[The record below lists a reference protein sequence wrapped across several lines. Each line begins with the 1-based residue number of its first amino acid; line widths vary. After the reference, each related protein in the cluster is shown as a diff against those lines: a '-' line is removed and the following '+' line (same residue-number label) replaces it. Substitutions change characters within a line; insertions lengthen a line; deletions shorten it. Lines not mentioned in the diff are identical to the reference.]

1 MKFEDISVPD
11 IYKQS
16 QDFRFFLHWFNLSLS
31 AIKYDT
37 ENLLDL
43 YDCLK
48 CPENLLWMLADTIGY
63 KYDDRVCAA
72 FNRLVMLYFMSMIRN
87 RGSKDG
93 LTLAAEV
100 NLAQFDINM
109 KAEGYTDESG
119 NNIPG
124 NDILYNRLENT
135 SVPVNSAY
143 VTPHTSEGYIDVVYF
158 STKLPTDV
166 CTEYVRPVGMYMFQ
180 SVGVRV
186 DARTRIS
193 VDARLTNINDTGI
206 SIGSTRVGHYRRSDY
221 ATLQKMRSEESQV
234 VNDNDTRNPVYYRNS
249 VAEKDTNSNIN
260 PGYRALYSLQMCN
273 NEQIVKALIDP
284 VFSLGYGPQ
293 TDSDRYS
300 DEPMYITENNVRVEN
315 PKSYLVPLYKDKPI
329 WNLRYDRAQ
338 EESLGSDVYTID
350 SDRTSGVTSPR
361 PAVNPIMGELGDAMI
376 DS

>member
-109 KAEGYTDESG
+109 KAEGYTDEFG

-124 NDILYNRLENT
+124 NEILYNRLENT

-293 TDSDRYS
+293 TDSDRYP

-361 PAVNPIMGELGDAMI
+361 PAVNPIMGELGDAII

>member
-1 MKFEDISVPD
+1 M
-11 IYKQS
+11 Y
-16 QDFRFFLHWFNLSLS
+16 L
-31 AIKYDT
+31 
-37 ENLLDL
+37 
-43 YDCLK
+43 
-48 CPENLLWMLADTIGY
+48 
-63 KYDDRVCAA
+63 
-72 FNRLVMLYFMSMIRN
+72 MSMIRN

-273 NEQIVKALIDP
+273 KELKHLLI
-284 VFSLGYGPQ
+284 
-293 TDSDRYS
+293 R
-300 DEPMYITENNVRVEN
+300 
-315 PKSYLVPLYKDKPI
+315 YLV
-329 WNLRYDRAQ
+329 
-338 EESLGSDVYTID
+338 
-350 SDRTSGVTSPR
+350 
-361 PAVNPIMGELGDAMI
+361 
-376 DS
+376 